1 MQQKHSDKVAEEGR
15 RDCKPMYRGI
25 LQPHRGMLGEVYQ
38 GCGDLQM
45 PKTDVGLFRKR
56 LAGGPPE
63 CWEGVP
69 SMDPDRETAKERGDE
84 PASVS
89 NVLSSSGAGGVN
101 LWGGYLC
108 FVGGNFKEAG
118 GGACGFPTQVP
129 GQKAKWQR
137 NRTWRSAA
145 AAMVLKE
152 VGTQS
157 LGTYLDKR

>member
-1 MQQKHSDKVAEEGR
+1 MEPA
-15 RDCKPMYRGI
+15 
-25 LQPHRGMLGEVYQ
+25 
-38 GCGDLQM
+38 
-45 PKTDVGLFRKR
+45 
-56 LAGGPPE
+56 
-63 CWEGVP
+63 
-69 SMDPDRETAKERGDE
+69 RETAKARGGGL
-84 PASVS
+84 ASVG
-89 NVLSSSGAGGVN
+89 NVLLVSGAGGVN

-108 FVGGNFKEAG
+108 FVGGNVKEAG

-157 LGTYLDKR
+157 LGTYLDKRQAKVKVWVVLISILKICDRETGY